1 MVKEWVFGLAEL
13 DTICG
18 ELINHLQRD
27 SKVFLTGDMGA
38 GKTTL
43 IKSLVKNL
51 GSQDQVSSPTYSI
64 INDYFNP
71 ENGQI
76 IHHMDLYRL
85 NRLEEALDIG
95 VEDYLEDNTLCL
107 IEWPE
112 IIDSLANE
120 KTIRLNLSILPDNQR
135 KMIFL

>member
-1 MVKEWVFGLAEL
+1 
-13 DTICG
+13 
-18 ELINHLQRD
+18 
-27 SKVFLTGDMGA
+27 
-38 GKTTL
+38 
-43 IKSLVKNL
+43 
-51 GSQDQVSSPTYSI
+51 
-64 INDYFNP
+64 
-71 ENGQI
+71 
-76 IHHMDLYRL
+76 MDLYRL